1 MWGTQNGWGAVGRC
15 RPKSVAIGPLARYS
29 AKNIDILVGDIFD
42 MSAKYLGTVNAI
54 DDRAALVALPADTR
68 RKYAARTTSLT
79 NAVPRLLISYDYNQ
93 MLMEGPPFSVNAD
106 ELKQLFGTVY
116 QLESVERK
124 NVESGSKGKVAVT
137 ETAWLLQKASE
148 QVRKNGFRA

>member
-1 MWGTQNGWGAVGRC
+1 MAGGATGPC

-29 AKNIDILVGDIFD
+29 AKNIDILVGEIFFD
-42 MSAKYLGTVNAI
+42 MSARYLGTVNTI

-79 NAVPRLLISYDYNQ
+79 NAVPRFLISYDYNQ

-106 ELKQLFGTVY
+106 ELTQQLGTVY

-124 NVESGSKGKVAVT
+124 NVESGLKGKVAVT

-148 QVRKNGFRA
+148 QVRKNEFRA